1 MQVTVRRSAAILS
14 EEVIQ
19 TQTKY
24 KVATTEVPD
33 TAVAAE
39 SSKTNRSRL

>member
-39 SSKTNRSRL
+39 SSKTNRSHL